1 MKKSASKPVIN
12 NKKSTDSEFNAKIK
26 RAVDLLSQNPAD
38 ALILVNE
45 LIKKD
50 EGNPLLWVISGRAH
64 EKTGAFF
71 EAEESLDK
79 ALKILPAYNEALYA
93 KANLYYGRERFA
105 EAEVFLQDAIPKL
118 NHEESRPLRSLLA
131 TVFQKQ
137 KKYEKAAQA
146 FEEMTR
152 EDPDNWLYWNNLG
165 MIYQDLAEFEK
176 MDHAYSESSRL
187 SKDNASPHFNAIVGA
202 HYNPQATAEQILALC
217 QKWQETFKP
226 VQNVKRAV
234 AKNTAKNKKL
244 RIGMI
249 SDGFRSH
256 PVGNMITIGL
266 SHIPASQMEFYAY
279 STNFSEDHIT
289 HRIQRLC
296 SKWQVIAGL
305 TDNVLD
311 NILREDEIDILFDLC
326 GYNANSRMPAL
337 QKAPAPLIIK
347 WVGGLIS
354 STGLKTMDYLLSD
367 HVETPE
373 GSDALYT
380 EKLIRLPGDY
390 ICYDPPYYLPALSEP
405 PFKKNGY
412 ITFGCFNN
420 ASKINSLLLE
430 QWAALLNNVPESRLL
445 LKSFNFKNESLR
457 EKVLSKMESHGIAR
471 ERVIIEGASPH
482 KELLATYN
490 DIDIALDPW
499 PYSGGL
505 TTCEAMAMGVPV
517 VTLPGPTF
525 AGRHSA
531 SHLVHAGMPELV
543 ANSWQQYIDIATGMA
558 NDTHSLT
565 VIRQH
570 LRNILLASP
579 VCDGKRFAQHFS
591 DAMRAIWQRH
601 CDGKA
606 PEALYMRE
614 GEPSYFGDD
623 GVALVL
629 EHPAEDSSDVA
640 APQDDGFEFK
650 LNGKVLM
657 MDYGGVFAR
666 DKGFVNLYATG
677 ALHSVIM
684 DTLGEVEESHLPL
697 DRKSIQHIKMHLLGN
712 GEDTPVYMC
721 LDSRYSSD
729 LKALASHGVVGDWA
743 GQRVL
748 TEITAPSS
756 KLDEIHGLD
765 RLEWFIVDN
774 RFNLRTVFQ
783 HASRVLSSCLLLAVN
798 YRFEATH
805 EGQLSFDQ
813 IGASLAQHGLT
824 FHAFSNI
831 SYAEPVVI
839 EGHEPLPSSKIV
851 SAQLLFVP
859 DATRLAALSF
869 EQREKLAFILHAG
882 YRMRD
887 AASLV
892 LQASSPDRA
901 KAYLSNVSEA
911 AEAASESKPQP
922 PAKKEVSIIPEVP
935 RMSPAETELFER
947 YVKQSKRYFEFGSG
961 GSTKLATRNGIEVYG
976 VESDKFWVDTLH
988 KEAGPLCKVDYVD
1001 IGPTKEWGYPVD
1013 DSHKEKFPLYS
1024 EAIMN
1029 HEQGFD
1035 FVLVDGRFRVACT
1048 LNAIKHALDTQQDIS
1063 AATIFIHDFWN
1074 RRDYHS
1080 VLEFLD
1086 TVEKAESAGVFKIKS
1101 GIDRVYM
1108 ERMLERFK
1116 QVAS

>member
-1 MKKSASKPVIN
+1 MKKSASRPVIN
-12 NKKSTDSEFNAKIK
+12 KKNSAGSEFNVKIR
-26 RAVDLLSQNPAD
+26 RAADLMTKSPAD
-38 ALILVNE
+38 ALVLLNE
-45 LIKKD
+45 LLQRD
-50 EGNPLLWVISGRAH
+50 AQNPLLWVLSGRAH
-64 EKTGAFF
+64 ERQGDYF
-71 EAEESLDK
+71 EAEQSLNK
-79 ALKILPAYNEALYA
+79 ALELFPAYNEALYA
-93 KANLYYGRERFA
+93 KANVLYNSDRMP
-105 EAEVFLQDAIPKL
+105 EAEIFLRDAIAKL
-118 NHEESRPLRSLLA
+118 NHEESRPLRSLFA
-131 TVFQKQ
+131 TVLQQQ
-137 KKYEKAAQA
+137 KKYELAVVA

-152 EDPDNWLYWNNLG
+152 EEPQNWLYWNNLG

-176 MDHAYSESSRL
+176 MNHAYAESSRL
-187 SKDNASPHFNAIVGA
+187 SKNNPTPFYNHIVGS
-202 HYNPQATAEQILALC
+202 HYDPLKSAEEILTLC
-217 QKWQETFKP
+217 KNWQETFKP
-226 VQNVKRAV
+226 GNNVRRAV
-234 AKNTAKNKKL
+234 AKNKAKNKKL

-249 SDGFRSH
+249 SDGLRSH
-256 PVGNMITIGL
+256 PVGNMITLGL

-289 HRIQRLC
+289 HRIQRIC
-296 SKWQVIAGL
+296 TKWQVVASL
-305 TDNVLD
+305 TDDVLD
-311 NILREDEIDILFDLC
+311 KLIREDEIDILFDLC

-337 QKAPAPLIIK
+337 QAAPAPLIIK

-405 PFKKNGY
+405 PFRKNGY

-420 ASKINSLLLE
+420 ASKINDPLLE
-430 QWAALLNNVPESRLL
+430 QWAVLLNNVPESRLL
-445 LKSFNFKNESLR
+445 LKSYNFQNESLR
-457 EKVLSKMESHGIAR
+457 EKVLAKMESHGIAR
-471 ERVIIEGASPH
+471 ERMIIEGASPH

-543 ANSWQQYIDIATGMA
+543 ADSWQQYIDIATGIA
-558 NDTHSLT
+558 NDTESLAT
-565 VIRQH
+565 IRQL

-579 VCDGKRFAQHFS
+579 VCDGQRFAQHFS

-614 GEPSYFGDD
+614 GEPSCFGDD
-623 GVALVL
+623 GLPLVL
-629 EHPAEDSSDVA
+629 EHPAEESSAV
-640 APQDDGFEFK
+640 PQRQDDGFEFK

-666 DKGFVNLYATG
+666 GKDFIDLSSTNAI
-677 ALHSVIM
+677 HSVIM

-697 DRKSIQHIKMHLLGN
+697 DRKSIQHIKMHVLGN
-712 GEDTPVYMC
+712 GQDTPVYMC

-729 LKALASHGVVGDWA
+729 LNALAANGVAGDWA

-805 EGQLSFDQ
+805 EGQMRFDE
-813 IGASLAQHGLT
+813 IGSTLAQHGLV
-824 FHAFSNI
+824 FHAFSDI
-831 SYAEPVVI
+831 KYAEPVVI
-839 EGHEPLPSSKIV
+839 EGHEPLPSSKMV

-859 DATRLAALSF
+859 DAKRLAALSA
-869 EQREKLAFILHAG
+869 EHCEKLAFILHAG
-882 YRMRD
+882 YRLRD

-892 LQASSPDRA
+892 LQVSSPDRA
-901 KAYLSNVSEA
+901 KAYLSNVSDTSEV
-911 AEAASESKPQP
+911 ASASQ
-922 PAKKEVSIIPEVP
+922 PAKKAVNIIPEVP
-935 RMSPAETELFER
+935 RMSAAETELFER
-947 YVKQSKRYFEFGSG
+947 YVKQSTRYFEFGSG

-1024 EAIMN
+1024 EAILS
-1029 HEQGFD
+1029 HQKGFD
-1035 FVLVDGRFRVACT
+1035 FILVDGRFRVACT
-1048 LNAIKHALDTQQDIS
+1048 LNAIKHALDTQQDI
-1063 AATIFIHDFWN
+1063 ADTTIFIHDFWD
-1074 RRDYHS
+1074 RREYHT

-1086 TVEKAESAGVFKIKS
+1086 TIEKAETAGVFKLKK
-1101 GIDRVYM
+1101 GIDRPYM
-1108 ERMLERFK
+1108 ERMLERYK
-1116 QVAS
+1116 QIAS

>member
-1 MKKSASKPVIN
+1 M
-12 NKKSTDSEFNAKIK
+12 T
-26 RAVDLLSQNPAD
+26 QNPAD
-38 ALILVNE
+38 ALVLLNE
-45 LIKKD
+45 LLQRD
-50 EGNPLLWVISGRAH
+50 AQNPLLWVLSGRAH
-64 EKTGAFF
+64 ERQGAFF
-71 EAEESLDK
+71 EAEQSLNK
-79 ALKILPAYNEALYA
+79 ALELYPSYNEALYA
-93 KANLYYGRERFA
+93 KANIFYNSDRMA
-105 EAEVFLQDAIPKL
+105 EAEIFLQDAIKKL

-131 TVFQKQ
+131 TVLQKQ
-137 KKYEKAAQA
+137 KKYELAVVA

-152 EDPDNWLYWNNLG
+152 EEPQNWLYWNNLG

-176 MDHAYSESSRL
+176 MNQAYAESSRL
-187 SKDNASPHFNAIVGA
+187 SKNNPTPFYNHIVGS
-202 HYNPQATAEQILALC
+202 HYDPLKSAEEILALC
-217 QKWQETFKP
+217 KSWQDIFKP
-226 VQNVKRAV
+226 GHSVKRAV
-234 AKNTAKNKKL
+234 AKNKAKNKKL

-249 SDGFRSH
+249 SDGLRSH
-256 PVGNMITIGL
+256 PVGNMITLGL

-289 HRIQRLC
+289 HRIQRIC
-296 SKWQVIAGL
+296 TKWQVVAGQK
-305 TDNVLD
+305 DDVLD
-311 NILREDEIDILFDLC
+311 KMIRDDEIDILFDLC

-337 QKAPAPLIIK
+337 QAAPAPIIIK

-373 GSDALYT
+373 GADALYT

-405 PFKKNGY
+405 PFKKKGY

-420 ASKINSLLLE
+420 ASKINDLLLE
-430 QWAALLNNVPESRLL
+430 QWAALLNNVPSSRLL

-457 EKVLSKMESHGIAR
+457 EKVLTTMENHGIER
-471 ERVIIEGASPH
+471 ERVILEGASPH

-531 SHLVHAGMPELV
+531 SHLVHGGMPELV
-543 ANSWQQYIDIATGMA
+543 AGSWQQYIDIATGMA
-558 NDTHSLT
+558 NDTDSL
-565 VIRQH
+565 VIIRQH
-570 LRNILLASP
+570 LRDVLLQSP
-579 VCDGKRFAQHFS
+579 VCDGQRFAQHFS
-591 DAMRAIWQRH
+591 DAMRAVWQRY

-606 PEALYMRE
+606 PEALHMTE
-614 GEPSYFGDD
+614 GAQPYFADD
-623 GVALVL
+623 GVPVVL
-629 EHPAEDSSDVA
+629 EHPTETASVV
-640 APQDDGFEFK
+640 PVRQDDAFEFR
-650 LNGKVLM
+650 LNGKVMM

-666 DKGFVNLYATG
+666 GKDFIDLSSTNAI
-677 ALHSVIM
+677 HSVIM

-697 DRKSIQHIKMHLLGN
+697 DRKSIQHIQMHLLGN
-712 GEDTPVYMC
+712 GDDTPVYMC

-729 LKALASHGVVGDWA
+729 LKALKAEDAAGDWA

-748 TEITAPSS
+748 TEITAASS
-756 KLDEIHGLD
+756 KLDNIHGLD
-765 RLEWFIVDN
+765 RLEWFVLDN

-783 HASRVLSSCLLLAVN
+783 HATRVLNSCLLLAVN
-798 YRFEATH
+798 YRFVATH
-805 EGQLSFDQ
+805 QGQMRFDE
-813 IGASLAQHGLT
+813 IGETLAQYGFT

-831 SYAEPVVI
+831 SYAAPLVI
-839 EGHEPLPSSKIV
+839 DGHEPLPSSKMV

-859 DATRLAALSF
+859 DAKRLAELSG
-869 EQREKLAFILHAG
+869 EQREKLAFILYAG
-882 YRMRD
+882 YKMRD
-887 AASLV
+887 AAAQV
-892 LQASSPDRA
+892 LLSGSTERAQAF
-901 KAYLSNVSEA
+901 LNNVSDATQA
-911 AEAASESKPQP
+911 APASQP
-922 PAKKEVSIIPEVP
+922 EKKVVNIIPEVP

-947 YVKQSKRYFEFGSG
+947 YVKQSTRYFEFGSG

-1013 DSHKEKFPLYS
+1013 DSHKEKFSLYS
-1024 EAIMN
+1024 EAILS

-1048 LNAIKHALDTQQDIS
+1048 LNAIKHALDTQQDLS
-1063 AATIFIHDFWN
+1063 ATTIFIHDFWN

-1101 GIDRVYM
+1101 GIDRAYM
-1108 ERMLERFK
+1108 DRMLERFK